1 MSVVLTGDVHHWI
14 PSADR
19 AHVRR
24 ASRSLRSSTP
34 GSRVVMAFE

>member
-19 AHVRR
+19 DTCDRG
-24 ASRSLRSSTP
+24 SRSLRLSTL
-34 GSRVVMAFE
+34 GSRVVMAFG